1 MNSAAQS
8 EEVEKDKSN
17 NEEKKKTRR
26 TRKDEEGRNFTC
38 PCGKSYL
45 SYPALY
51 THVKTKHEGKVKL
64 FIFRPRKNS
73 STKAAMINLR
83 LRRRVKTKML

>member
-1 MNSAAQS
+1 MSDDN
-8 EEVEKDKSN
+8 DRDH

-51 THVKTKHEGKVKL
+51 THTKTKHHGKVFL
-64 FIFRPRKNS
+64 FLI
-73 STKAAMINLR
+73 
-83 LRRRVKTKML
+83 

>member
-1 MNSAAQS
+1 MS
-8 EEVEKDKSN
+8 EDALNDKSNN

-26 TRKDEEGRNFTC
+26 TRKDEDGRDFTC

-51 THVKTKHEGKVKL
+51 THIKTKHQGKVTSVK
-64 FIFRPRKNS
+64 IYRPQE
-73 STKAAMINLR
+73 
-83 LRRRVKTKML
+83 KMGQ